1 VRDKA
6 TGQAGYGRHP
16 ECTGTSAGL
25 ASLVVTGDDRRMG
38 HFMARARCVR
48 KWPIPE
54 MTAAGRRVGLPGWI
68 CRSCDLLGMAA
79 LDPMQ
84 NSRLL
89 FSRDGSQFAA
99 NYPDGLKVFDV
110 VRSH

>member
-1 VRDKA
+1 MMVPLELKFF
-6 TGQAGYGRHP
+6 GK
-16 ECTGTSAGL
+16 TSAHPAG
-25 ASLVVTGDDRRMG
+25 SS
-38 HFMARARCVR
+38 R
-48 KWPIPE
+48 KNLRQLQVFLKGGGRLWPIPE